1 MQEAGSLACPPQL
14 DGLPHTWE
22 TMAAPGPVCRC
33 HHAVGRAWGQGAR
46 PCSLLTHSTWHRAWM
61 EQETRALLNEA
72 EGHESPA
79 PDSQFA
85 LGPGLRSLCSF
96 FGPGPLE
103 RGEAQGTEV
112 QPKPSRMSGQPTS
125 HLRPLA
131 HSPGLSSCRGW
142 HRSRQV
148 WHSGVPGLHNPK
160 CGVPHPTLSQSLSG
174 SPLFHVEPS
183 HPFPRG
189 RETLLLTTGDS
200 GLTVNALELGC
211 TTSGQLGPAEA
222 GAGTGPGH
230 KAGWAIVLH
239 HPGSARPSAGSNER
253 SLLTPVAA
261 TSDPISTAQDGVSR
275 GWQCCW

>member
-112 QPKPSRMSGQPTS
+112 QPKPSRMSEQPTS

-148 WHSGVPGLHNPK
+148 WHSGVPGLHKPQLCTPLCLRAFRVPLSSMLNP
-160 CGVPHPTLSQSLSG
+160 VTPSLG
-174 SPLFHVEPS
+174 AGR
-183 HPFPRG
+183 PFY
-189 RETLLLTTGDS
+189 S
-200 GLTVNALELGC
+200 
-211 TTSGQLGPAEA
+211 QLGTPGLQSMPWSWVAPLQGSWGLQRLGQAQAQATKQAGLSSSITPAQPVHQQ
-222 GAGTGPGH
+222 GATRE
-230 KAGWAIVLH
+230 V
-239 HPGSARPSAGSNER
+239 
-253 SLLTPVAA
+253 
-261 TSDPISTAQDGVSR
+261 
-275 GWQCCW
+275 C